1 MHATNSTAHSHT
13 DSCNPH
19 TPTTT
24 HPDSHIDSPSSYG
37 LHTLPWDS
45 VTCIYS
51 YSTHTITQLALR
63 PAQDEVDRDALEALY
78 EQGKEEVALAESEG
92 LPSSARAFRV
102 EQRAETVGQGA
113 TGSSSSGYSLSF
125 LECGE
130 REQVGLVSRRRGGP
144 LERLKV
150 AGRLCAVV
158 GCGTDVCEFSAGESE
173 AV

>member
-63 PAQDEVDRDALEALY
+63 PAQDELIDRDALEALY

-125 LECGE
+125 Q
-130 REQVGLVSRRRGGP
+130 RQSSVVSASKWVWSRADEEVRWSASKWRVDFA
-144 LERLKV
+144 RL
-150 AGRLCAVV
+150 
-158 GCGTDVCEFSAGESE
+158 
-173 AV
+173 